1 VDDQTGLIYVGKQRG
16 GEVTVIDP
24 LALVFIDVIAADGDA
39 VFMAIDGEERN
50 FFVAISNRNVL
61 QKINI
66 TSKKTSARIDVGE
79 GAFAVAV
86 MGER

>member
-1 VDDQTGLIYVGKQRG
+1 
-16 GEVTVIDP
+16 
-24 LALVFIDVIAADGDA
+24 
-39 VFMAIDGEERN
+39 M
-50 FFVAISNRNVL
+50 L

-66 TSKKTSARIDVGE
+66 TSKKISSKIDVGE

>member
-1 VDDQTGLIYVGKQRG
+1 MIRVAGRAAFITVD
-16 GEVTVIDP
+16 E
-24 LALVFIDVIAADGDA
+24 
-39 VFMAIDGEERN
+39 EERN
-50 FFVAISNRNVL
+50 LFVAIPDKKML

-66 TSKKTSARIDVGE
+66 TSKKISSKIDVGE